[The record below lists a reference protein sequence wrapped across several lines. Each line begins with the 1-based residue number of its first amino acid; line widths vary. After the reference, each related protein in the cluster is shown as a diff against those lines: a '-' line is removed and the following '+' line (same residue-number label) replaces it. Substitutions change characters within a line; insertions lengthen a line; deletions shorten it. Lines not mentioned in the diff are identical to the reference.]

1 MLIGGEGSGHL
12 TLYSVDTGNTVSH
25 GELRKSGDVLSLAT
39 SAYDTVA
46 ASVADDGIYLLGP
59 ELNS

>member
-1 MLIGGEGSGHL
+1 M
-12 TLYSVDTGNTVSH
+12 TLYNADTGNIVSH
-25 GELRKSGDVLSLAT
+25 GELRKTGDVLSLAT
-39 SAYDTVA
+39 SAHGTIA